1 MLNRNYSAALRK
13 AVILTAVLLTISCGR
28 NYDTGNMDREQLEE
42 LSEQVFQEGD
52 FRGASR
58 LYTELMF
65 TYPGS
70 PLMDH
75 YLYRLG
81 MSEAGNRYWADALFY
96 FDRLQSEYPRS
107 QWADDCSFQ
116 SARVWWAQRYDYRK
130 DMTPVLNCRDQLEDF
145 YDRYPGSVLA
155 AEADSLMSEVNDY
168 LARRALFI
176 GRFYARRERFDAAL
190 LYLREALND
199 YGEPQCRGEVLISI
213 GDVYAAK
220 GNDYT
225 AREFYRR
232 AVDQCDL
239 TEEQLEE
246 VQARLDEL

>member
-1 MLNRNYSAALRK
+1 MSAFM
-13 AVILTAVLLTISCGR
+13 TISCGR
-28 NYDTGNMDREQLEE
+28 NFDTGNMDREQLEE
-42 LSEQVFQEGD
+42 LADQVFQEGD
-52 FRGASR
+52 FSGASR

-70 PLMDH
+70 PLMDL
-75 YLYRLG
+75 YLYRMG
-81 MSEAGNRYWADALFY
+81 TAEAGNRFWADALFY
-96 FDRLQSEYPRS
+96 FDRVQSEYPRS

-116 SARVWWAQRYDYRK
+116 SARVWWEQRYDYRK
-130 DMTPVLNCRDQLEDF
+130 DLTPVLNCREQLEDF
-145 YDRYPGSVLA
+145 YDRYPGSVLV
-155 AEADSLMSEVNDY
+155 EDADSLMSGVNDY

-176 GRFYARRERFDAAL
+176 GRFYTRRERYDAAL

-199 YGEPQCRGEVLISI
+199 YGEPQCRGEILISV

-225 AREFYRR
+225 AREFYQR

-246 VQARLDEL
+246 VRSRLDEL